1 MDRLINYLRDTKAE
15 LAHVTWPTQKQTIT
29 YTIIVVVLSVAT
41 ALYLGFFDYLFREI
55 LDIYFV

>member
-15 LAHVTWPTQKQTIT
+15 LTHVTWPTQKQAIT